1 VDSTIA
7 AFSVNGKDMPVYG
20 RFNLYVDDNM
30 RTVIP
35 VSSNARYQLN
45 ALDRA
50 VQQDGHFLDV
60 DMTYGSLSAN
70 FKVYV
75 NTVQNALDRL

>member
-1 VDSTIA
+1 
-7 AFSVNGKDMPVYG
+7 
-20 RFNLYVDDNM
+20 M

>member
-1 VDSTIA
+1 
-7 AFSVNGKDMPVYG
+7 MPIYG

-35 VSSNARYQLN
+35 VTSNARYQLM
-45 ALDRA
+45 ALDRM

-60 DMTYGSLSAN
+60 DMTYGSLTAN
-70 FKVYV
+70 FKANVT
-75 NTVQNALDRL
+75 TVQNALDRL